1 MMFGMFP
8 PCSVPGLIPF
18 GAFRGAEEK
27 VSPSE
32 VAGRQ
37 DPLASAPFL
46 AERRRTLVSGAHGED
61 QQPPADDDTEA
72 AQHRLSGDVDDVRDA
87 GARGVQR
94 RLAQAAYH
102 LHHPSRGL
110 RRLRRFGG
118 LLRAGKRRERSS
130 DDQRHHDR
138 ERERSSHELHRVTSW
153 SLVRRPIGRNPAYLK
168 RPPAG
173 KFAQGYNWPLL
184 LSRGPE
190 PSSLPASAST
200 TKNPP
205 SSRASPCGSPMS
217 LRPSP

>member
-102 LHHPSRGL
+102 LH
-110 RRLRRFGG
+110 
-118 LLRAGKRRERSS
+118 RSEEHTS
-130 DDQRHHDR
+130 
-138 ERERSSHELHRVTSW
+138 ELQSQ
-153 SLVRRPIGRNPAYLK
+153 SNLVCR
-168 RPPAG
+168 
-173 KFAQGYNWPLL
+173 LL
-184 LSRGPE
+184 LE
-190 PSSLPASAST
+190 
-200 TKNPP
+200 
-205 SSRASPCGSPMS
+205 
-217 LRPSP
+217 

>member
-87 GARGVQR
+87 GARGEI
-94 RLAQAAYH
+94 
-102 LHHPSRGL
+102 G
-110 RRLRRFGG
+110 
-118 LLRAGKRRERSS
+118 RASCRERV
-130 DDQRHHDR
+130 
-138 ERERSSHELHRVTSW
+138 E
-153 SLVRRPIGRNPAYLK
+153 I
-168 RPPAG
+168 AG
-173 KFAQGYNWPLL
+173 GAVPVK
-184 LSRGPE
+184 E
-190 PSSLPASAST
+190 KT
-200 TKNPP
+200 
-205 SSRASPCGSPMS
+205 
-217 LRPSP
+217 